1 MGDQFGKFIR
11 LFGNIFFSFIGFIV
25 LISLLL
31 LGLRF
36 FMGALDYLSWF
47 RYFYLSLML
56 MIPSVLFITVFVIFL
71 KRTKFHPS
79 KLVRI
84 ISDTIFVSAIL
95 SWLVVLGFDSIQ
107 FLKNGYPD
115 IDKYF
120 SYNLLYLVINV
131 ATIFIVGIIQALT
144 TAKEK
149 DWMERR
155 GD

>member
-56 MIPSVLFITVFVIFL
+56 MIPSVLFITVFIIYF

-79 KLVRI
+79 KPVRI

-95 SWLVVLGFDSIQ
+95 SWLVVLVMDSIQ
-107 FLKNGYPD
+107 FLKHGYPD
-115 IDKYF
+115 IDKYY

-131 ATIFIVGIIQALT
+131 TTIFIVGIIQALT

-155 GD
+155 VD

>member
-1 MGDQFGKFIR
+1 MGDQFGNFIR

-56 MIPSVLFITVFVIFL
+56 MIPSILFITVFVIYF

-79 KLVRI
+79 KPVRI

-95 SWLVVLGFDSIQ
+95 SWLVVLVLDSIQ
-107 FLKNGYPD
+107 FLKHGYPD
-115 IDKYF
+115 IDKYY
-120 SYNLLYLVINV
+120 SYNMLYLVINV
-131 ATIFIVGIIQALT
+131 STIFIVGIIQALT

-149 DWMERR
+149 DWMEKHVS
-155 GD
+155 

>member
-56 MIPSVLFITVFVIFL
+56 MIPSVLFITVFVIYF
-71 KRTKFHPS
+71 KRTKNHPS
-79 KLVRI
+79 KPVRI
-84 ISDTIFVSAIL
+84 ISDSIFVSAIL
-95 SWLVVLGFDSIQ
+95 SWLVVLVIDSIQ
-107 FLKNGYPD
+107 FLKHGYTG
-115 IDKYF
+115 IDKYY

-131 ATIFIVGIIQALT
+131 ATIFIVGIMQALT

-155 GD
+155 VD

>member
-56 MIPSVLFITVFVIFL
+56 MIPSVLFITVFLIFF

-79 KLVRI
+79 KPVRI

-95 SWLVVLGFDSIQ
+95 SWFVVLILDSIQ
-107 FLKNGYPD
+107 FLKHGYTD
-115 IDKYF
+115 IDKYY
-120 SYNLLYLVINV
+120 SYNMLYLVINV

-155 GD
+155 VG

>member
-36 FMGALDYLSWF
+36 FMGALDYLSWL

-56 MIPSVLFITVFVIFL
+56 LIPSVLFITVFTIFF

-79 KLVRI
+79 KPVRI
-84 ISDTIFVSAIL
+84 ISDTIFISAIL

-107 FLKNGYPD
+107 FLKHGYPD
-115 IDKYF
+115 IDKYY
-120 SYNLLYLVINV
+120 SYNMLYLVINV
-131 ATIFIVGIIQALT
+131 ATIFIVGVIQALT

-149 DWMERR
+149 DWMEKHFS
-155 GD
+155 